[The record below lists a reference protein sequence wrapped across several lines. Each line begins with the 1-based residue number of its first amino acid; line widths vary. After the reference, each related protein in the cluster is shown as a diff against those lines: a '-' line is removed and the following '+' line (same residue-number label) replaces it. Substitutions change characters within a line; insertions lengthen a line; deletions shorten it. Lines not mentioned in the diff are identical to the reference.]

1 MLYNASVIFI
11 EAYLSRFPK
20 GCSGE
25 CRYQLVP
32 AYYRQTA
39 RKFRKG
45 VKEFLTQ
52 MKIIRPLVGAISLTF
67 NAATLP
73 AQNVGIGISSPKS
86 MLSVNGTPSSGGL
99 AIGDS
104 TYTSTAGTVA
114 PTNGAL
120 IEGNVGIG
128 LTGPQ
133 VPLHVDGEIYVSP
146 GGVTGS
152 FWNGTANI
160 GGFQINPSGY
170 LGAQRDAG
178 AGVHVAK
185 TTAYTNVNLE
195 IFSISG
201 AAIGSIAVN
210 SAGTGVVFNTGS
222 DIRLKENIRP
232 TAMGLDDLMR
242 IQVSDFNFKSK
253 PGRTETGFIAQQ
265 LYTVLPDAV
274 TVGGANPVVEPW
286 TVDYGRVTPLLTR
299 AMQEQQAEIE
309 ALKEQAKKQDAAF
322 KAENAA
328 LKSENAKLEAENAK
342 LQDANQKLAEIASQ
356 MEVLKKVVTTLQE
369 KEKGGVRTAALD
381 Q

>member
-1 MLYNASVIFI
+1 MKTISHVIVAS
-11 EAYLSRFPK
+11 YLAF
-20 GCSGE
+20 
-25 CRYQLVP
+25 
-32 AYYRQTA
+32 
-39 RKFRKG
+39 
-45 VKEFLTQ
+45 
-52 MKIIRPLVGAISLTF
+52 TF
-67 NAATLP
+67 GAATLQ
-73 AQNVGIGISSPKS
+73 AQNVGIGVTSPKS
-86 MLSVNGTPSSGGL
+86 MLSVNGTTSSGGL

-201 AAIGSIAVN
+201 AAIGTIAVN

-299 AMQEQQAEIE
+299 AIQEQQAEIE

-356 MEVLKKVVTTLQE
+356 MEGLKKVVTTLQE
-369 KEKGGVRTAALD
+369 KEKGGVRTAALER
-381 Q
+381 